1 MSCRRGDVA
10 IARERTDQTVREG
23 SVSSLDHA
31 VTTVVSPVDHLQFQG
46 GRLGKHSS
54 EVTNRLPCAARPLG
68 HGVDHCA
75 TLARLHLS
83 CLSCIAKEPKQK
95 VVDLKLEMD

>member
-31 VTTVVSPVDHLQFQG
+31 VSTVVSPVDHLQF
-46 GRLGKHSS
+46 
-54 EVTNRLPCAARPLG
+54 AAG
-68 HGVDHCA
+68 I
-75 TLARLHLS
+75 
-83 CLSCIAKEPKQK
+83 IAKQVEVMIDQIKLPAGFLQRHRRHGEILSPHSWVGELSLLAIQK
-95 VVDLKLEMD
+95 